1 MKHLLPTLG
10 RQPRKPRY
18 ARAASLLLGAT
29 LWAAS
34 APAQTASSDA
44 ARAVQLNEAGAELYA
59 TGNYEGA
66 LAAFERAYSL
76 IMEPNLLFNIAGC
89 YERLG
94 QPARA
99 VEYYQRFLRAPQADP
114 EGRKRAVES
123 LASLEP
129 LTPVHTAAA
138 ADARPSPPIEPS
150 VWDHPAW
157 PVLTLGTGILLA
169 GLGTGLYLDGARDH
183 DEVTGAPNY
192 GDAPRPSPMTEVEA
206 QRLIDSGDTKKL
218 IGGIGLGIGG
228 TLIATHVVLTVW
240 RSTQGEAS
248 QVRAQLRLLPG
259 GCLVTGSF

>member
-1 MKHLLPTLG
+1 MPH
-10 RQPRKPRY
+10 
-18 ARAASLLLGAT
+18 RASVAGLLLGAALCAT
-29 LWAAS
+29 PAA
-34 APAQTASSDA
+34 AQPASTEA

-59 TGNYEGA
+59 AGNYAGA

-99 VEYYQRFLRAPQADP
+99 VEYYQRFLLAPEADP
-114 EGRKRAVES
+114 AGRERAI
-123 LASLEP
+123 ASIASIAS
-129 LTPVHTAAA
+129 VDAAA
-138 ADARPSPPIEPS
+138 PEAPAPARIEAS
-150 VWDHPAW
+150 AWDHPAW
-157 PVLTLGTGILLA
+157 PILTLGTGILLA

-192 GDAPRPSPMTEVEA
+192 GDAPRPSSMTEVEA

-228 TLIATHVVLTVW
+228 TLIATHVVLTLW
-240 RSTQGEAS
+240 RGARAEAAPA
-248 QVRAQLRLLPG
+248 RAQLRLLPG